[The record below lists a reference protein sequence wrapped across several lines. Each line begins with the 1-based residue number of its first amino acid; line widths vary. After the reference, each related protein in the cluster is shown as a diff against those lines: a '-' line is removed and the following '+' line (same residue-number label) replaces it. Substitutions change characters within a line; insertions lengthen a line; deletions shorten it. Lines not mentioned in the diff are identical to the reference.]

1 MPSEYRGMMQ
11 LSAPQQLEC
20 RKELHSKNQYFH
32 KKTHKSHLI
41 LIKNMTK
48 KKKNKIAGV
57 VNVMVASTGSINFQ
71 LYHSKW
77 TTLIQVLA
85 HDLKVGQDIHQ
96 GVRRKKKDQLKCS
109 INMICDV
116 SFCKLVSSYID
127 FFPRNISSHVT
138 KLSTWSLSQ
147 NTIIG

>member
-1 MPSEYRGMMQ
+1 M
-11 LSAPQQLEC
+11 
-20 RKELHSKNQYFH
+20 
-32 KKTHKSHLI
+32 I
-41 LIKNMTK
+41 LIKNMK

-109 INMICDV
+109 INMIYDV
-116 SFCKLVSSYID
+116 SLCKLVSSYID

-138 KLSTWSLSQ
+138 KLSTWSVSQ